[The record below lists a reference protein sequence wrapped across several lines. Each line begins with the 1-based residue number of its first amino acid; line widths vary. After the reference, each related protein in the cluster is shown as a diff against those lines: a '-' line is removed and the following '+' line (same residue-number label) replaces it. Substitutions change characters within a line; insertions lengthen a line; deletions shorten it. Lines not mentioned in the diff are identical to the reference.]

1 MIGIAFKV
9 FIKQILVVV
18 FPLLTGGWYLT
29 PFSPHFLGAAIGVL
43 VSLYCMWILG
53 RRIMKMEKR
62 IQEGKRMPSLGFANR
77 AAAAILGAI
86 ILYDL
91 EHHMA
96 MEAFAAGILGGYFLM
111 VINLGYFSVQEANGR
126 KF

>member
-9 FIKQILVVV
+9 FLKQLVVV
-18 FPLLTGGWYLT
+18 IFPLLTGGWLFT
-29 PFSPHFLGAAIGVL
+29 PFSPHFFGAAVGVF
-43 VSLYCMWILG
+43 VSLYCMWVLG
-53 RRIMKMEKR
+53 RRINKMEQR
-62 IQEGKRMPSLGFANR
+62 IQEGKRVPSLGFLNR
-77 AAAAILGAI
+77 SAAAVLGAI

-111 VINLGYFSVQEANGR
+111 VINLGYLSVQEAKG
-126 KF
+126 KQF

>member
-1 MIGIAFKV
+1 MIGIALKV
-9 FIKQILVVV
+9 FLKQIIWIIL
-18 FPLLTGGWYLT
+18 PLLTGGWYFT

-53 RRIMKMEKR
+53 RRIMKMEQR
-62 IQEGKRMPSLGFANR
+62 IQEGKRVPSLGFVNR
-77 AAAAILGAI
+77 CAAAILGAL

-111 VINLGYFSVQEANGR
+111 VINLGYFSTQEAKGR
-126 KF
+126 RF